1 MKKNVLLLETVA
13 TEADTL
19 LRENTI
25 VHQAIHPRNP
35 VEVAASEN
43 IHAVITRGKGNV
55 NQDLMDAC
63 PNLQVI
69 TRCGVGLDNV
79 DVGEATK
86 RGIKVINAPG
96 SNSST
101 VAEHALTLMLMG
113 VRNVWKSVERVKGGD
128 WRWRNQY
135 SGDELRGK
143 TLGILGMGN
152 IGQRVAKLADAFGMK
167 VIYWDKFPVQSE
179 YESCSMEDLLKQA
192 DVVTVH
198 VPLLKDTKHLV
209 GEEQL
214 NLMKSTAWLIN
225 TARGPIIDETAL
237 IKALDNK
244 NISGFASDV
253 LAVEP
258 PDRDHPLL
266 NHPKTLITPH
276 TASLTATTYRNM
288 CVSTVQNTLAVLDGS
303 SPDPKSVFN
312 RDALDKN
319 R

>member
-1 MKKNVLLLETVA
+1 MKKNVLLLETVDP
-13 TEADTL
+13 EADTL
-19 LRENTI
+19 LRENTT
-25 VHQAIHPRNP
+25 VYEAFQGVNP
-35 VEVAASEN
+35 VEVAKN
-43 IHAVITRGKGNV
+43 TTIHAIVTRGKENV
-55 NQDLMDAC
+55 NRELMDAC
-63 PNLQVI
+63 HDLGVVA
-69 TRCGVGLDNV
+69 RCGVGLDNV

-101 VAEHALTLMLMG
+101 VAEHALNLMLMG
-113 VRNVWKSVERVKGGD
+113 IRSTWNSVDHVKDGD
-128 WRWRNQY
+128 WSSRNQY

-179 YESCSMEDLLKQA
+179 YESCSMGDVFKQA

-198 VPLLKDTKHLV
+198 VPLLEETKHLV

-225 TARGPIIDETAL
+225 TARGPIIDEEAL
-237 IKALDNK
+237 LKALENGK
-244 NISGFASDV
+244 ISGFASDV
-253 LAVEP
+253 LAEEP
-258 PDRDHPLL
+258 PDSDYPLL

-288 CVSTVQNTLAVLDGS
+288 CVSTVQNTIAILNGS

-312 RDALDKN
+312 RDELDSN
-319 R
+319 

>member
-13 TEADTL
+13 SEADTL
-19 LRENTI
+19 LRENTN
-25 VHQAIHPRNP
+25 VHEAFKGSNP
-35 VEVAASEN
+35 VEIAKSAT
-43 IHAVITRGKGNV
+43 IHAIVTRGKGNV
-55 NQDLMDAC
+55 NLELIDAC
-63 PNLQVI
+63 TELEVI
-69 TRCGVGLDNV
+69 ARCGVGLDNV
-79 DVGEATK
+79 DVNEATK

-101 VAEHALTLMLMG
+101 VAEHALTLMLTG
-113 VRNVWKSVERVKGGD
+113 IRNTWNSVERVKAGD
-128 WRWRNQY
+128 WHWRNQY

-152 IGQRVAKLADAFGMK
+152 IGQRVAKLADAFGMN

-179 YESCSMEDLLKQA
+179 YKSCSMEDVLKQA
-192 DVVTVH
+192 DVVTIH
-198 VPLLKDTKHLV
+198 VPLLDETKHLV

-214 NLMKSTAWLIN
+214 NLMKPNAWLIN

-237 IKALDNK
+237 VEALENEK
-244 NISGFASDV
+244 ISGFASDV

-258 PDRDHPLL
+258 PDSDHPLL

-288 CVSTVQNTLAVLDGS
+288 CVSTVQNTIAILDGS
-303 SPDPKSVFN
+303 QPDPKSVFN
-312 RDALDKN
+312 RDALDSN
-319 R
+319 

>member
-13 TEADTL
+13 SEADNL
-19 LRENTI
+19 LRENTVVHEAI
-25 VHQAIHPRNP
+25 VPRNP
-35 VEVAASEN
+35 IEVAKNAAV
-43 IHAVITRGKGNV
+43 HAIVTRGKGKV
-55 NQDLMDAC
+55 NRELIDAC
-63 PNLQVI
+63 PDLQVI
-69 TRCGVGLDNV
+69 ARCGVGLDNV
-79 DVGEATK
+79 DVGEASS

-113 VRNVWKSVERVKGGD
+113 VRNVWKSVERVKDGD
-128 WRWRNQY
+128 WSWRNQY

-179 YESCSMEDLLKQA
+179 YESCSMEDVLKQA

-198 VPLLKDTKHLV
+198 VPLLNETKHLV

-214 NLMKSTAWLIN
+214 NMMKPTAWLIN

-237 IKALDNK
+237 IKALDNEK
-244 NISGFASDV
+244 ISGFASDV

-258 PDRDHPLL
+258 PDSDYPLV
-266 NHPKTLITPH
+266 NHPRTLITPH
-276 TASLTATTYRNM
+276 TGSLTATTYRNM
-288 CVSTVQNTLAVLDGS
+288 CVSTVQNVNAVLNGS
-303 SPDPKSVFN
+303 KPDPKSVFN
-312 RDALDKN
+312 RDELDGN
-319 R
+319 